1 MPNNML
7 NLSKYE
13 MHIYSTIRIV
23 ECLSYCLR
31 NHVLAAHR
39 SEFVTHVCV
48 ISYARKFQQSY
59 VSGHVLHTRETSTA
73 RESCQRKTHTA
84 IFKHYMVQNEADI
97 YSSYLDVIGICE
109 EHGQSVHPHAPTCCW
124 GQTILQCCTEVFI
137 H

>member
-1 MPNNML
+1 
-7 NLSKYE
+7 
-13 MHIYSTIRIV
+13 MHIYSIIRIA
-23 ECLSYCLR
+23 ECLSDCLR

-39 SEFVTHVCV
+39 SEFHCYSCLCYLACKK
-48 ISYARKFQQSY
+48 ILAIICFWPYFAHMRRQCSPN
-59 VSGHVLHTRETSTA
+59 VLQEKNT
-73 RESCQRKTHTA
+73 
-84 IFKHYMVQNEADI
+84 FKHCMVENEADI